1 MRLQIER
8 TGGMVQ
14 GWRRCVRVLGAT
26 CCALV
31 GACAALSPPG
41 GGEAIQA
48 AFVVLGE
55 EGRSIARAI
64 TSGAACPVLVVDGS
78 LLRMT
83 IRAPAA
89 TLPLRPTRSVPEES
103 KPSAFPVQVCEAMLP
118 AGAIHASIGD
128 RALPVVRAE
137 PRRIVVIGDTGC
149 RMKLSDRIFQ
159 ACNDA
164 RQWPFAQIAAA
175 AAAAAPDLVIH
186 VGDYHY
192 RENVCPADNAG
203 CAGSP
208 WGYGWDA
215 WNADLFIPA
224 RPLLATAPWV
234 VVRGN
239 HESCDRA
246 GQGWW
251 RFLDPHPLVP
261 GRDCNDAARDEAGDY
276 SEPYTVPIGAE
287 TQLIVFDSSRVG
299 VSRLAVTD
307 PMYRTYTAQMREAFA
322 LASRKPGTHNL
333 VRHFDGAGSEETR
346 FKFWLSHALPGDDT
360 DSRERGII

>member
-1 MRLQIER
+1 
-8 TGGMVQ
+8 MVQ

-64 TSGAACPVLVVDGS
+64 TSGAACPVLGVDGS

-192 RENVCPADNAG
+192 RENECPAGNVQ
-203 CAGSP
+203 CAASP

-215 WNADLFIPA
+215 WEADLFAPA
-224 RPLLATAPWV
+224 EVLFRAAPWI

-239 HESCDRA
+239 HESCNRA

-251 RFLDPHPLVP
+251 RFLDPRPLAP
-261 GRDCNDAARDEAGDY
+261 RQDCNIAADDAIGDY
-276 SEPYTVPIGAE
+276 SEPYAVPLGSGPAAD
-287 TQLIVFDSSRVG
+287 TQLIVFDSS
-299 VSRLAVTD
+299 LAGIA
-307 PMYRTYTAQMREAFA
+307 P
-322 LASRKPGTHNL
+322 LA
-333 VRHFDGAGSEETR
+333 A
-346 FKFWLSHALPGDDT
+346 
-360 DSRERGII
+360 